1 MIQVQSLFTD
11 LDGPGAVETFTPILE
26 KTGLRIERIDSHGQ
40 ASPEGFWYD
49 QSQDEWVL
57 LLRGEAILEIADQ
70 PPLNLKSGDHLLVR
84 AHIRHRVASTSA
96 DALWLAVHLSSD
108 KIPGPVLK
116 ASNVDISI

>member
-49 QSQDEWVL
+49 QDFAEWVL
-57 LLRGEAILEIADQ
+57 LLVGAARVSIEGEDAPRFLGA
-70 PPLNLKSGDHLLVR
+70 GDYLFIP
-84 AHIRHRVASTSA
+84 AHTRHRVDWTDPA
-96 DALWLAVHLSSD
+96 DTT
-108 KIPGPVLK
+108 I
-116 ASNVDISI
+116 